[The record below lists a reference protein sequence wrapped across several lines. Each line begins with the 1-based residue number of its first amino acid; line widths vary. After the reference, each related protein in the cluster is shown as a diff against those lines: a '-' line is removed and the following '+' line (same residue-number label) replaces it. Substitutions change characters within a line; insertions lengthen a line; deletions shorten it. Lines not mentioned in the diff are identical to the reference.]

1 MVFSIFSYRLQ
12 FEHFMDYLLGVLNG
26 FINMIQIAQF
36 LEDLFI
42 SSFLFFSI
50 YFQLHF
56 LWFII
61 ESFEELF
68 NIIHFAHFRGYFLS
82 ILSFESFL
90 DMIQIA

>member
-1 MVFSIFSYRLQ
+1 
-12 FEHFMDYLLGVLNG
+12 MDYLLGVLNG

-68 NIIHFAHFRGYFLS
+68 NIIHFAHFGGYFLS

-90 DMIQIA
+90 NVIQIA